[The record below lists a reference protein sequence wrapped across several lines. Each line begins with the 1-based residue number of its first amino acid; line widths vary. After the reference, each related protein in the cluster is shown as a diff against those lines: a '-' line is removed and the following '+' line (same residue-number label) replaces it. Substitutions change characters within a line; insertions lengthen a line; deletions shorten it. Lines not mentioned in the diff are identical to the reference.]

1 MGLLSGIAIGA
12 KTAGLKITLFPDAF
26 AVLVLIIYVLCL
38 FGPFAIAFYLAEHD
52 KEGSK

>member
-12 KTAGLKITLFPDAF
+12 KTVGLKVILFSDVF
-26 AVLVLIIYVLCL
+26 AVLILIIYVLCL
-38 FGPFAIAFYLAEHD
+38 FGPLAIAFYLAERD